1 MIPYPDISLKSELD
15 NIKGKALKG
24 AFLKGAIACREK
36 GKEAVNPYKA
46 KYTKKGSSTFA
57 MAFRNAWDKGWS
69 AYKKQMNKDRMEEES
84 MSDNLD
90 VYVPFKPAQTLTRKV
105 KIKSVKEFEFKMA
118 LDSEDLDQDIQEAVN
133 KNYFDLL

>member
-46 KYTKKGSSTFA
+46 IYKQNGSSTFA
-57 MAFRNAWDKGWS
+57 MDFRNAWDKGWS
-69 AYKKQMNKDRMEEES
+69 AYKKQM
-84 MSDNLD
+84 
-90 VYVPFKPAQTLTRKV
+90 
-105 KIKSVKEFEFKMA
+105 
-118 LDSEDLDQDIQEAVN
+118 QE
-133 KNYFDLL
+133 